1 MLGWIVHQGGQMAR
15 STQVLAVHCFLFQAF
30 VISGVL
36 SPFLAAWFP
45 AFYDQTFFPI
55 YLALVLAMLIGWS
68 PYLGGCTLI
77 TLEKRFR
84 QQEGKPAYNETFIA
98 HYIREWTGKQVPGF
112 VTTTALFALMILPVL
127 IYAIGFL
134 Q

>member
-1 MLGWIVHQGGQMAR
+1 MAR
-15 STQVLAVHCFLFQAF
+15 STQILVIHCFLFQAF
-30 VISGVL
+30 VIAGVS

-45 AFYDQTFFPI
+45 TFYDQTFFPI
-55 YLALVLAMLIGWS
+55 YLAFVLVMLIGWS

-84 QQEGKPAYNETFIA
+84 EQEGKPVYNETFIA
-98 HYIREWTGKQVPGF
+98 HYIWEWTGKKVPGI

-127 IYAIGFL
+127 IYAFGFFK
-134 Q
+134 